1 MMDNSLEGSR
11 DPDLIRAYLD
21 GNADAFDLLY
31 EKYRQ
36 PLYGYLQKLTLGK
49 DADVDDLFQKT
60 WLKAINNLE
69 KYEDREKFSAWLMRI
84 AYHQF
89 IDGYRKTKRRAE
101 ETFDDSLDAVL
112 PAPES
117 ALPDSG
123 LRNRELM
130 EAIESAISELSPE
143 VRAVFMMRNENI
155 TFREIAEIQQ
165 CSINTCL
172 ARMQYALKNLRRS
185 LSARYSE
192 VIK

>member
-1 MMDNSLEGSR
+1 MDKSLEGSR
-11 DPDLIRAYLD
+11 DPDLIHAYLN
-21 GNADAFDLLY
+21 GDAESFDLLY
-31 EKYRQ
+31 ERYKQ
-36 PLYGYLQKLTLGK
+36 PLYGYLQRLTLGK

-60 WLKAINNLE
+60 WVKAINNLE

-89 IDGYRKTKRRAE
+89 IDGYRKMKRRAE

-117 ALPDSG
+117 ALPDSRI
-123 LRNRELM
+123 RNRELM
-130 EAIESAISELSPE
+130 DAIENAVAELSPE
-143 VRAVFMMRNENI
+143 VRAVFQMRNDDI

-172 ARMQYALKNLRRS
+172 ARMQYALKKLRRS
-185 LSARYSE
+185 LSARYNE
-192 VIK
+192 EIK

>member
-1 MMDNSLEGSR
+1 MDNSLEGHR
-11 DPDLIRAYLD
+11 DPDLIQAYLN
-21 GNADAFDLLY
+21 GDAESFDLLY
-31 EKYRQ
+31 ERYKQ

-60 WLKAINNLE
+60 WLKAINNLN

-101 ETFDDSLDAVL
+101 ETFDDSLDTVL

-123 LRNRELM
+123 IRNRELL
-130 EAIESAISELSPE
+130 EAIEGAVAELSPE
-143 VRAVFMMRNENI
+143 VRSVFVMRNDNM
-155 TFREIAEIQQ
+155 TFREIAEIQK

-172 ARMQYALKNLRRS
+172 ARMQYALKKLRRS
-185 LSARYSE
+185 LSARYNE